1 MKVGDLVIMPGS
13 AHGHYEPYGSSIGV
27 IVKVPRAT
35 DSSKRVG
42 VYWMDGEGHVDWEP
56 VDWLEVINET
66 RP

>member
-1 MKVGDLVIMPGS
+1 VKVGDLVTMPGS
-13 AHGHYEPYGSSIGV
+13 CYRDDPDSETIGV
-27 IVKVPRAT
+27 VVKLPQPT

-66 RP
+66 RA